1 MKNENMI
8 IKTNIHIQHICL
20 TNFGIRRVHRTYDA
34 TFPINTL
41 NLKVNVHFSQNDFV
55 SRF

>member
-1 MKNENMI
+1 MKNENVI

-20 TNFGIRRVHRTYDA
+20 TNFAIRRVHRTYDV

-55 SRF
+55 SRP